1 MSKIE
6 NFEYNGYVLV
16 IEDCDYFYFGKCE
29 ELDFEDT
36 SSDDDYLKKDFKKL
50 VNETLKLKNRQTKNQ
65 VSTEDKDK
73 KILELQKE
81 IAYLNQKLESIK
93 RIVGEV

>member
-6 NFEYNGYVLV
+6 VFEYNGYILA
-16 IEDCDYFYFGKCE
+16 IEEHGWFYEGICK
-29 ELDFEDT
+29 ELNFRDTCAEDE
-36 SSDDDYLKKDFKKL
+36 YLKKDFKRL
-50 VNETLKLKNRQTKNQ
+50 VDSELKLKSRQTKNQ
-65 VSTEDKDK
+65 VSTEDKDR

-93 RIVGEV
+93 QIVGEV